1 MSGKAYKVFIV
12 DDDPSSRLVSSF
24 CFRQPEFELV
34 QLESGE
40 ACLAALDQM
49 PDIVLLDIE
58 MPGMDGVATCRA
70 IREAGLASTQVIFVS
85 VRNDLETQLRAY
97 DAGGNDYIVKPVL
110 PDELEPKV
118 LAAMHVLEQQR
129 SLEERVEQASSIAFS
144 AMSSAAELG
153 TVLHFLRASFATLT
167 VDGLNAALAQALEQY
182 GVEYILELRSG
193 QQRHCFSGQGE
204 ATQLER
210 SILEHVRL
218 MDRIFQFHDRMVI
231 NYPQVTLFVRGL
243 PIGDEARLGR
253 LRDNLALLIEGAD
266 TRLRGLSD
274 QLTLSRQAHGIG
286 EAVMRL
292 SEALEVIERE
302 QDTVRLNALCVMEN
316 FIEELE
322 RSFVHLGLS
331 ERQEALLSEL
341 ARKAATQVG
350 GALSQGKHT
359 TDHLHQVGQ
368 TLRHLHAGA

>member
-12 DDDPSSRLVSSF
+12 DDDPSSRLVASF
-24 CFRQPEFELV
+24 CFQRPEFELV

-40 ACLAALDQM
+40 ACVAALGQK

-58 MPGMDGVATCRA
+58 MPGLDGVATCQA
-70 IREAGLASTQVIFVS
+70 IRAAGLTSTQVIFVS
-85 VRNDLETQLRAY
+85 VRNDLETRLRAY
-97 DAGGNDYIVKPVL
+97 DAGGDDYIVKPVL

-118 LAAMHVLEQQR
+118 LVAMHVLEQQR
-129 SLEERVEQASSIAFS
+129 SLEAQVEQASSIAFS
-144 AMSSAAELG
+144 AMSAAAELG
-153 TVLHFLRASFATLT
+153 TVLHFLQASFATHT
-167 VDGLNAALAQALEQY
+167 VDGLSAALAQALEQY
-182 GVEYILELRSG
+182 GVEYILQLRSG
-193 QQRHCFSGQGE
+193 QESLCFSGQGE
-204 ATQLER
+204 ANQLER
-210 SILEHVRL
+210 SILDHVRL
-218 MDRIFQFHDRMVI
+218 MDRVFQFHDRMVI
-231 NYPQVTLFVRGL
+231 NYPQVTLLVRGL
-243 PIGDEARLGR
+243 PLGDDARLGR
-253 LRDNLALLIEGAD
+253 MRDNLALLIEGAD
-266 TRLRGLSD
+266 TRLKALSD

-286 EAVMRL
+286 EAAMRL
-292 SEALEVIERE
+292 SEALEVIEQE

-359 TDHLHQVGQ
+359 TNHLHQVGQ